1 MYRRHYTVRYN
12 PERTEWEL
20 FRGASDRQAADV
32 VASYA
37 TQEAAIAGCEA
48 ICSQIV
54 AAGMAAYLHIEA
66 EDGTVVAERTFSP
79 ELSA

>member
-12 PERTEWEL
+12 PERGDWEL

-37 TQEAAIAGCEA
+37 TQEAAIGGCES
-48 ICSQIV
+48 ICAQIV

-66 EDGTVVAERTFSP
+66 EDGSVIAERTFSP
-79 ELSA
+79 QPAA

>member
-12 PERTEWEL
+12 AARTEWEL

-32 VASYA
+32 VASYP
-37 TQEAAIAGCEA
+37 TQQAAIAGCES

-54 AAGMAAYLHIEA
+54 AAGMSAYLHVES
-66 EDGTVVAERTFSP
+66 EDGRVAAERTFSP
-79 ELSA
+79 EPSV